1 MARDDDGETSW
12 TRQLL
17 LGVAALVAVALVVGG
32 VMSAFALGAA
42 KVSGIDDAKS
52 RPAAS
57 AAPSLY
63 IPPGE
68 PTTDV
73 DPYPAPSSSGSTT
86 PTPSASPT
94 AKPSPRPKAISLQTG
109 PSQVGAGARISLS
122 GAYPRGDGSSVQ
134 VQRFEAGAWA
144 DFPVTAS
151 VSGGRFSTYITT
163 SRTGATR
170 FRVLDK
176 ATGKASNVVRVTVG

>member
-1 MARDDDGETSW
+1 MARDDDGDKPW

-17 LGVAALVAVALVVGG
+17 VAVGALAAVALVVGG
-32 VMSAFALGAA
+32 VVSAFALGAA
-42 KVSGIDDAKS
+42 KVSGISDSGS

-57 AAPSLY
+57 ASPSLY

-73 DPYPAPSSSGSTT
+73 DPYPAPSSSGSASA
-86 PTPSASPT
+86 TPSASAT
-94 AKPSPRPKAISLQTG
+94 AAPRPRPKPITLQAG
-109 PSQVGAGARISLS
+109 PLQVGAGQRITLS
-122 GAYPRGDGSSVQ
+122 GGYARGDGGSVQ

-163 SRTGATR
+163 SRTGPTR
-170 FRVLDK
+170 LRVLDK